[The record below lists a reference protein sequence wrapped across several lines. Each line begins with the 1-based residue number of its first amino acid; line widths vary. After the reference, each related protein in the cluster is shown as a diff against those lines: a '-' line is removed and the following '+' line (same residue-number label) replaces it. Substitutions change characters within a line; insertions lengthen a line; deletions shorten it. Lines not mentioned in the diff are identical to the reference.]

1 MPRKSRAKQ
10 PIAED
15 NGADIE
21 SSKSEVIQVEV
32 VKEEIIKEET
42 VKNDSVQNETSSS
55 AAPTTIHIPFLS
67 DNEEE
72 IPTYVVEISKSARAI
87 W

>member
-15 NGADIE
+15 NRADIE